1 MALASRWRDSLI
13 LAVFGVAAYTRTVV
27 LLIIGAAM
35 SMTAEVALTL
45 DADLAGGGLYL
56 LCSWRR
62 DRATF
67 TLLSLV
73 FWDI

>member
-1 MALASRWRDSLI
+1 ML
-13 LAVFGVAAYTRTVV
+13 GVAAHTRTGV
-27 LLIIGAAM
+27 LLIIGTVM

-45 DADLAGGGLYL
+45 GADLAGGGLYL

-73 FWDI
+73 FWNI

>member
-1 MALASRWRDSLI
+1 ML
-13 LAVFGVAAYTRTVV
+13 GVAVYTRIVI
-27 LLIIGAAM
+27 LPIIGTVM

-45 DADLAGGGLYL
+45 DADLAGGGLYRWLGIYPNL

-62 DRATF
+62 DTTTF

>member
-1 MALASRWRDSLI
+1 
-13 LAVFGVAAYTRTVV
+13 
-27 LLIIGAAM
+27 M

-45 DADLAGGGLYL
+45 DANLAGGGLHRWLGICPNL
-56 LCSWRR
+56 LCLWRR

-73 FWDI
+73 F

>member
-1 MALASRWRDSLI
+1 M
-13 LAVFGVAAYTRTVV
+13 FGVAVYAGTVV
-27 LLIIGAAM
+27 LPIIGTTM
-35 SMTAEVALTL
+35 SMTAEVALML
-45 DADLAGGGLYL
+45 DADLASGGLYL
-56 LCSWRR
+56 LCSWQR

>member
-1 MALASRWRDSLI
+1 MCPTALASWWLESLV
-13 LAVFGVAAYTRTVV
+13 LAVLSVTRRVV
-27 LLIIGAAM
+27 LPVIGTTM
-35 SMTAEVALTL
+35 PMTAEVALTL
-45 DADLAGGGLYL
+45 GADLAGGGLYL

-73 FWDI
+73 F